1 MKERVLKEGLIVA
14 ALVAVTCFI
23 NGVMFYDFSP
33 NNSEDILHRS
43 YAESQEVKEVLAQ
56 IEKKASSD
64 ETKNASGKQAEKVEV
79 TLTDAE
85 KKANEKHATGKK
97 NPFDNYY
104 SAETEI
110 ETKKDKP
117 VEQSEGTF
125 FEKKDKK

>member
-1 MKERVLKEGLIVA
+1 MKERILKEGIVVTALI
-14 ALVAVTCFI
+14 AVTCFI
-23 NGVMFYDFSP
+23 NSVMFYDFSP
-33 NNSEDILHRS
+33 NNSEDILHRP
-43 YAESQEVKEVLAQ
+43 YVESQEVKDVLAQ
-56 IEKKASSD
+56 IEKIDSSENSKKSD
-64 ETKNASGKQAEKVEV
+64 GELIEKVEV
-79 TLTDAE
+79 SLTEAE

-110 ETKKDKP
+110 ETKKEKV

>member
-64 ETKNASGKQAEKVEV
+64 ETKNASGEQAEKVEV

-97 NPFDNYY
+97 NPFENYY

>member
-1 MKERVLKEGLIVA
+1 MKERILKEGLIAA
-14 ALVAVTCFI
+14 ALVVVTCFI

-43 YAESQEVKEVLAQ
+43 YSESQDVKDVFAQ
-56 IEKKASSD
+56 INEIRSKENPRRTYS
-64 ETKNASGKQAEKVEV
+64 EVIEKVEV
-79 TLTDAE
+79 HPTDAE

-97 NPFDNYY
+97 NPFDKYY
-104 SAETEI
+104 SAETEV
-110 ETKKDKP
+110 ETKTEKP

>member
-1 MKERVLKEGLIVA
+1 MKERILKEGLIAA
-14 ALVAVTCFI
+14 ALVVVTCFI

-43 YAESQEVKEVLAQ
+43 YTESQDTKDVLAQ
-56 IEKKASSD
+56 IEKINSEESSQKVAG
-64 ETKNASGKQAEKVEV
+64 EVIEKVEV
-79 TLTDAE
+79 HPTDAE

-97 NPFDNYY
+97 NPFDKYY
-104 SAETEI
+104 SAETEV
-110 ETKKDKP
+110 ETKTEKP